1 VICFMIMRNNILFI
15 CPSWEERSQLGFEQD
30 IKDIVVSKVIALKK
44 LKPINGTEI
53 SACIDNTRNTCQK
66 KGIIYEELLWGESPI
81 DNAQVLSSLLEQLK
95 ANNVLYINITTM
107 PRDIIWTLLFF
118 LNHSHNRVYIRYYQP
133 KSYSG
138 AWLSK
143 EPYSP
148 RLLLKHSGIIELG
161 KPLCIV
167 IVTGFDIE
175 RTRQIVSKFEPQ
187 KVILCIQ
194 KGAQFHNDTRNGS
207 NQHELMCKSAG
218 VSDITSMEIDFY
230 GEDFG
235 EDAINSVISSLSD
248 YNIIISSFGPKPSA
262 IGVYKAY
269 QKHKE
274 VALCYVPCK
283 EYNKDYCKGIGG
295 LYTIEYK

>member
-1 VICFMIMRNNILFI
+1 MENNIIFI
-15 CPSWEERSQLGFEQD
+15 CPSWEDRSLLGFKQD
-30 IKDIVVSKVIALKK
+30 CEDVKTSKVIALRKEYPVNELEVSECIDKITCICSQQAIDYEEVIWKDNPFENSEHLNSCLNK
-44 LKPINGTEI
+44 LKADDIVHVDI
-53 SACIDNTRNTCQK
+53 S
-66 KGIIYEELLWGESPI
+66 
-81 DNAQVLSSLLEQLK
+81 
-95 ANNVLYINITTM
+95 TM

-118 LNHSHNRVYIRYYQP
+118 LNQRSNHVLIRYYQP
-133 KSYSG
+133 KSYHG

-161 KPLCIV
+161 KPQCVV
-167 IVTGFDIE
+167 IITGFDEE

-283 EYNKDYCKGIGG
+283 KYNKDYCKGIGN
-295 LYTIEYK
+295 LYTIDYK

>member
-1 VICFMIMRNNILFI
+1 MENNIIFI
-15 CPSWEERSQLGFEQD
+15 CPSWEDRSLLGFKQD
-30 IKDIVVSKVIALKK
+30 CEDVKTSKVIALRKEYPVNELEVSECIDKITCICSQQAIDYEEVIWKDNPFENSEHLNSCLNK
-44 LKPINGTEI
+44 LKADDIVHVDI
-53 SACIDNTRNTCQK
+53 S
-66 KGIIYEELLWGESPI
+66 
-81 DNAQVLSSLLEQLK
+81 
-95 ANNVLYINITTM
+95 TM

-118 LNHSHNRVYIRYYQP
+118 LNQRSNHVLIRYYQP
-133 KSYSG
+133 KSYHG

-161 KPLCIV
+161 KPQCVV
-167 IVTGFDIE
+167 IITGFDEE

-283 EYNKDYCKGIGG
+283 EYNKDYCKGIGN
-295 LYTIEYK
+295 LYTIDYK